1 MFGEA
6 PTAEPPSHADHGSPD
21 TEKAPFYAPA
31 LERFARKAEE
41 FGRKS

>member
-6 PTAEPPSHADHGSPD
+6 PTAEPSQMDHGSWV
-21 TEKAPFYAPA
+21 TEKARFYAPA

-41 FGRKS
+41 SARKS